1 MRGGLLV
8 FATVGALV
16 AAPVAYALLAQ
27 QPVKTT
33 RLYEQLPAAQ
43 TASGVRYFAWTQN
56 TVAHPR
62 RNDAFLKRGAEVR
75 VKLNTVGHGY
85 LGGIDAPL
93 VVYQQVYRGQSNIK
107 IYDADTHARSN
118 PPTGV
123 NTSDWEWEPSI
134 SGDWLLYGRQDNQTD
149 TQWVYLRSLTSTT
162 EVELDEGLT
171 FRQAGQVNGDY
182 AVWTRC
188 DGACDVVRR
197 RISTTTVTV
206 LPKPATTTYQY
217 GAAVTS
223 TGVVYVAR
231 SGRGCGSGGVKIVR
245 YFGPSDPANGTVI
258 AALGSGT
265 DMWSGY
271 ARENADGSVDVF
283 YDRYGC
289 RSNVGDIYRVRD
301 PAPGP

>member
-1 MRGGLLV
+1 MRRGLLV
-8 FATVGALV
+8 FASVAALV

-33 RLYEQLPAAQ
+33 RRYERLPAAQ

-62 RNDAFLKRGAEVR
+62 RNDAFLKRGAQAR

-107 IYDADTHARSN
+107 MYNANTQARSN

-123 NTSDWEWEPSI
+123 NTPDWEWEPSI
-134 SGDWLLYGRQDNQTD
+134 SGDWLLYGRQDNQSD
-149 TQWVYLRSLTSTT
+149 TQWIYLRSLSSTT
-162 EVELDEGLT
+162 QVKLDEGFT
-171 FRQAGQVNGDY
+171 FRQPGQVNGDY

-197 RISTTTVTV
+197 EITAAANTV
-206 LPKPATTTYQY
+206 LPKPAATIYQY

-231 SGRGCGSGGVKIVR
+231 SGRACGSGVRIVR
-245 YFGPSDPANGTVI
+245 YFGPSDPATGTVI
-258 AALGSGT
+258 AALGPGR
-265 DMWSGY
+265 DLWSAY
-271 ARENADGSVDVF
+271 ARENSDGSVDVF

-289 RSNVGDIYRVRD
+289 RSNARDIYRVRD
-301 PAPGP
+301 PA

>member
-1 MRGGLLV
+1 MRKVLLIS
-8 FATVGALV
+8 AAAALV

-27 QPVKTT
+27 QPVRTS

-43 TASGVRYFAWTQN
+43 TASGVNYFAWTQN
-56 TVAHPR
+56 SVAHPR
-62 RNDAFLKRGAEVR
+62 RNDALLRRGAEAR
-75 VKLNTVGHGY
+75 VKLNAVGHGY

-107 IYDADTHARSN
+107 IYNADTHVRSN
-118 PPTGV
+118 PPDGV

-134 SGDWLLYGRQDNQTD
+134 SGDWVLYGRQDNETN
-149 TQWVYLRSLTSTT
+149 TQWIYLRSLSSMI
-162 EVELDEGLT
+162 EFKLDEGFT

-188 DGACDVVRR
+188 DGSCDVVRR
-197 RISTTTVTV
+197 QISNTTDTV

-217 GAAVTS
+217 AAAVTS
-223 TGVVYVAR
+223 TGVVYLAR

-245 YFGPSDPANGTVI
+245 YLGTGDPATGTVI
-258 AALGSGT
+258 AALGAGR
-265 DMWSGY
+265 DMSSAY
-271 ARENADGSVDVF
+271 ARENASGSVDVF

-289 RSNVGDIYRVRD
+289 RSNVGDIFRVRD

>member
-8 FATVGALV
+8 FAAVGALV
-16 AAPVAYALLAQ
+16 ATPVAYALLAQ

-206 LPKPATTTYQY
+206 LPKPAATTYQY

-258 AALGSGT
+258 AALGSGR

>member
-1 MRGGLLV
+1 VRKGLL
-8 FATVGALV
+8 ASAAIAALV
-16 AAPVAYALLAQ
+16 APPVAYALLAQ
-27 QPVKTT
+27 QPVKTS
-33 RLYEQLPAAQ
+33 RLDEQLPAAQ

-62 RNDAFLKRGAEVR
+62 RNDAFLKRGAEAR
-75 VKLNTVGHGY
+75 IKLNTRGHGY

-93 VVYQQVYRGQSNIK
+93 VVYQQVYRSQSNLK
-107 IYDADTHARSN
+107 IYNADTHTRSG

-134 SGDWLLYGRQDNQTD
+134 SGDWLLYGRQDNQSD
-149 TQWVYLRSLTSTT
+149 TQWVYLRSLSSTT
-162 EVELDEGLT
+162 EVELDEGLA
-171 FRQAGQVNGDY
+171 FRQPGQVTGDY

-197 RISTTTVTV
+197 GITAGADTV

-217 GAAVTS
+217 AAAVTS

-231 SGRGCGSGGVKIVR
+231 SGRGCGGAKIVR
-245 YFGPSDPANGTVI
+245 YFGTGDPATGTVI
-258 AALGSGT
+258 ASLGTGR
-265 DMWSGY
+265 DLWSAY

-283 YDRYGC
+283 YDRYSC
-289 RSNVGDIYRVRD
+289 RSGVGDIYRVRD
-301 PAPGP
+301 PA

>member
-1 MRGGLLV
+1 VRKGLLASAAV
-8 FATVGALV
+8 AALV

-27 QPVKTT
+27 QPVKAS

-43 TASGVRYFAWTQN
+43 TASGVKYFTWTQN

-62 RNDAFLKRGAEVR
+62 RNDAFLKRGAEAR
-75 VKLNTVGHGY
+75 VKLNKVGHGY

-107 IYDADTHARSN
+107 IYNANTHARSN

-134 SGDWLLYGRQDNQTD
+134 SGDWLLYGRQDNQSD
-149 TQWVYLRSLTSTT
+149 TQWVYLRSLSSTT
-162 EVELDEGLT
+162 QVELDEGLT
-171 FRQAGQVNGDY
+171 FRQPGQVNGDY

-197 RISTTTVTV
+197 DILSSSDTV
-206 LPKPATTTYQY
+206 LPKPAATTYQY
-217 GAAVTS
+217 AAAVTS
-223 TGVVYVAR
+223 TGIAYVAR
-231 SGRGCGSGGVKIVR
+231 SGRGCGGVKIVR
-245 YFGPSDPANGTVI
+245 YYGPGDPATGTVI
-258 AALGSGT
+258 AALGT
-265 DMWSGY
+265 RRDMWSAY
-271 ARENADGSVDVF
+271 ARENSDGSVDVF
-283 YDRYGC
+283 DDRYGC

>member
-8 FATVGALV
+8 FAAVGALV

-56 TVAHPR
+56 TAAHPR

-162 EVELDEGLT
+162 EVKLDEGLT

-206 LPKPATTTYQY
+206 LPKPATTAYQY

-231 SGRGCGSGGVKIVR
+231 SGRGCGSGGAKIVR

-258 AALGSGT
+258 AALGSGR